1 MINILKNP
9 VIIGLIG
16 ATLTYIYFLWSNNQY
31 KDEKN
36 KQYDTTTVIITT
48 ICVGIIIWFIAS
60 MYLTDDSSDS
70 IKNSNVFPLDN
81 TSQASANDTV
91 DMLYSSSDPTKS
103 FHLIGKGLNIPH
115 KLPDVFIETI

>member
-16 ATLTYIYFLWSNNQY
+16 ATLTYLYFIWSNNQN

-36 KQYDTTTVIITT
+36 KQYSQSTMILVTAGVGVIL
-48 ICVGIIIWFIAS
+48 WFLSS
-60 MYLTDDSSDS
+60 MYFSNNDPEVVVDTNTAPVDNATNLS
-70 IKNSNVFPLDN
+70 INDN
-81 TSQASANDTV
+81 I